1 MYLYLNHNSL
11 LKYHRKYGKSKYA
24 AWTFAENSHVRGY
37 LFNKHTLPPTPL
49 GDVLYVYDKYNMS

>member
-1 MYLYLNHNSL
+1 MYLYLKHNSL

-49 GDVLYVYDKYNMS
+49 GDVLYVYDK